1 MLFHADSAHM
11 LGMNIFLKRLVLQW
25 GKTKAL
31 ERLRLYFGRLRG
43 GSNGKSL
50 WPGFSTIELK
60 VCYIA
65 KRVCC
70 KAYRDQTLRGTQSML
85 TWRKK

>member
-1 MLFHADSAHM
+1 MNINIAISNYNLKQSRKMLFQADSAHM
-11 LGMNIFLKRLVLQW
+11 LGMNVFLKRLVLQR
-25 GKTKAL
+25 GKTKVL

-60 VCYIA
+60 SLLH
-65 KRVCC
+65 RET
-70 KAYRDQTLRGTQSML
+70 RLL
-85 TWRKK
+85 

>member
-11 LGMNIFLKRLVLQW
+11 LGMNVFLKRLVLQR

-31 ERLRLYFGRLRG
+31 ERLRLYFGRLSG

-50 WPGFSTIELK
+50 WPGFSTIK
-60 VCYIA
+60 
-65 KRVCC
+65 
-70 KAYRDQTLRGTQSML
+70 
-85 TWRKK
+85 

>member
-1 MLFHADSAHM
+1 MLFHTDSAHI
-11 LGMNIFLKRLVLQW
+11 LGMNVFLKRLVLQR

-50 WPGFSTIELK
+50 WPGFSIIELK
-60 VCYIA
+60 SLLHSET
-65 KRVCC
+65 R
-70 KAYRDQTLRGTQSML
+70 LL
-85 TWRKK
+85 